1 MWKKTMSTWYILFQ
15 NNWVRTLQKNWKG
28 DKDDFGEAVVE
39 QGFSVNKNLWQVNV
53 TEASI
58 VAQHM
63 IYDHMISNNLQPQT
77 LWITKGLLQSVGA
90 ARSRYDENLNEK
102 RKDKILN
109 EQRKHESIQKDI
121 FSVMNVKKDLEK
133 MCATLTNDFESLME
147 KAEKLG
153 DIAYVV
159 EANGLK
165 RKRSEKREEIKKLE
179 EPLEC
184 LEKKKKN
191 T

>member
-1 MWKKTMSTWYILFQ
+1 MSTWYILFQ
-15 NNWVRTLQKNWKG
+15 NNCVRTLQKNWKG

-153 DIAYVV
+153 DIAYVL

-165 RKRSEKREEIKKLE
+165 RKRSEKIEEIKKLE
-179 EPLEC
+179 ETLEC
-184 LEKKKKN
+184 L
-191 T
+191 

>member
-1 MWKKTMSTWYILFQ
+1 
-15 NNWVRTLQKNWKG
+15 
-28 DKDDFGEAVVE
+28 
-39 QGFSVNKNLWQVNV
+39 
-53 TEASI
+53 
-58 VAQHM
+58 
-63 IYDHMISNNLQPQT
+63 
-77 LWITKGLLQSVGA
+77 
-90 ARSRYDENLNEK
+90 
-102 RKDKILN
+102 
-109 EQRKHESIQKDI
+109 
-121 FSVMNVKKDLEK
+121 MNVKKDLEK

-179 EPLEC
+179 ETLEC

>member
-1 MWKKTMSTWYILFQ
+1 M
-15 NNWVRTLQKNWKG
+15 
-28 DKDDFGEAVVE
+28 
-39 QGFSVNKNLWQVNV
+39 

-58 VAQHM
+58 FAQHM
-63 IYDHMISNNLQPQT
+63 IYDHMISKDLQPQT
-77 LWITKGLLQSVGA
+77 LSVTKGLLQSVGA

-109 EQRKHESIQKDI
+109 KQERKRESIQKDI
-121 FSVMNVKKDLEK
+121 VSVMNVKKDLEK
-133 MCATLTNDFESLME
+133 IFATLTNDFESLME

-165 RKRSEKREEIKKLE
+165 RKRSEKIEEIKKLE
-179 EPLEC
+179 ETLEC
-184 LEKKKKN
+184 LEKKKKRKKIPKGKFL
-191 T
+191 TLLEKKCKFLFIKLVEA